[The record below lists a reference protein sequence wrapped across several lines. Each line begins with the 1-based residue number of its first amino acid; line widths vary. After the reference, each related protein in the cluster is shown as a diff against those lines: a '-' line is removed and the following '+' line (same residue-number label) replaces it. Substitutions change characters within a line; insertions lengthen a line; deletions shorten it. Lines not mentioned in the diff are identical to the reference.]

1 MFPQETLNLGLHP
14 GKTLSLT
21 KTVPD
26 SDCYREP
33 LQITGTAARE
43 PGAAGGA

>member
-1 MFPQETLNLGLHP
+1 MFPQETLNPGLHP

-33 LQITGTAARE
+33 LHVAR
-43 PGAAGGA
+43 